1 MVQVRASRWDRA
13 LRGVHRWV
21 WRDPRRRARKLL
33 SFAVTEADGGRDL
46 ARAAELTG
54 DALLRR
60 LYLRHALDEQRHA
73 KLFDT
78 RAREILAG
86 LTDPTGRPRFE
97 ANWFSPGERGLDDLR
112 VDREQDDSLLAF
124 LHLSEK
130 AAAGRFEIYR
140 QVLSPVDEPTRE
152 VFGVVLRDEAFHM
165 NYTKSQL
172 VRVAPE
178 KHHMR
183 LWRARLSRFWKAYLR
198 FAVALAGVLGGVVL
212 LVQYFV
218 ILPIFAALAK
228 LSARREKAGWQKP
241 VPRDLRSQY

>member
-1 MVQVRASRWDRA
+1 
-13 LRGVHRWV
+13 V

-46 ARAAELTG
+46 ARAAELTR

-73 KLFDT
+73 KMFDV
-78 RAREILAG
+78 RAREILASLPPVAG
-86 LTDPTGRPRFE
+86 PPRFE
-97 ANWFSPGERGLDDLR
+97 ANWFAPGERGLDDLK
-112 VDREQDDSLLAF
+112 VEREQDDTLLAF
-124 LHLSEK
+124 LHLSE
-130 AAAGRFEIYR
+130 AAAAARFAIYR
-140 QVLSPVDEPTRE
+140 DVLAPVDENTRD
-152 VFGVVLRDEAFHM
+152 VFGAILRDEAFHM

-178 KHHMR
+178 RHR
-183 LWRARLSRFWKAYLR
+183 LRLFRARASRLWKAYLR

-218 ILPIFAALAK
+218 ILPIFALFAK
-228 LSARREKAGWQKP
+228 RSERREAPGWQKP
-241 VPRDLRSQY
+241 PRRDLRSQY